1 MYERETTGIR
11 ILANLISEPDIKASA
26 KLSNGET
33 KLIVTTSNPRSNKLE
48 FQIPNENWRSAEQLL
63 REHHIAW
70 EPAVDVGPG

>member
-1 MYERETTGIR
+1 MKEKLPESEFWS
-11 ILANLISEPDIKASA
+11 ISFLSPDIKALA